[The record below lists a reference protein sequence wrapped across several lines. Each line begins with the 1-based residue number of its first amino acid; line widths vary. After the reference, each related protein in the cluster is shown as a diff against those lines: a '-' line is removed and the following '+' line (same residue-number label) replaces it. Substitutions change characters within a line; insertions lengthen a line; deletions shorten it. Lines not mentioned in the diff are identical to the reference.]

1 MAHIQDRWFRPKKDP
16 QTGKP
21 VLNARGKPVMEKTDL
36 HGTGHRYKVRYIDP
50 DGREKSRMFPDRQKK
65 QAEDFLIGVENDK
78 REGRYIDPRAARVT
92 FRVQADN
99 WIKGQSDDPATREV
113 LRSRLRSKVLP
124 HLGDLPVGKITPAT
138 IRDWL
143 GEIQDQSDNYK
154 VVLFSVVTG
163 VLDSAVDDKL
173 IRDNPCKAKTIRRP
187 TSPAV
192 EVKDVWSEARVKA
205 VREGMDARWRIAVVI
220 GAGLGLRQGEILGL
234 SPDDIDETSMLI
246 HVRRQLRTVERTLVF
261 ALPKGNKTRTVPLSP
276 GVLAEIREHLKD
288 YAATSVTLPW
298 RKPNG
303 EPTTV
308 RLLATGD
315 AGRLYSGDLFTKTVW
330 EAAFR
335 SAEIIR
341 AKQVDGMHA
350 LRHFYASTLL
360 AQGVSIKELATYLG
374 HADPGFTLRVY
385 THLVPS
391 SHQRA
396 RLAVDTVF
404 GEHHGAQCTTD
415 GMAA

>member
-1 MAHIQDRWFRPKKDP
+1 MAHIQDRWYRPKKDP
-16 QTGKP
+16 ETGKP
-21 VLNARGKPVMEKTDL
+21 VLNARGKPVLEKTDL
-36 HGTGHRYKVRYIDP
+36 HGTGDRYKVRYIDP
-50 DGREKSRMFPDRQKK
+50 DGREKSKTFPDRQKK

-92 FRVQADN
+92 FRVQAEN

-113 LRSRLRSKVLP
+113 LRSRLRSQILP
-124 HLGDLPVGKITPAT
+124 HLGDLSIGKITPGT

-143 GEIQDQSDNYK
+143 GEIQDQSENYK
-154 VVLFSVVTG
+154 VVLFSAVTG

-192 EVKDVWSEARVKA
+192 EVKDIWPEKRVKA
-205 VREGMDARWRIAVVI
+205 IRDGMDARWRITVVL

-234 SPDDIDETSMLI
+234 SADDIDEDSMLL
-246 HVRRQLRTVERTLVF
+246 HVRRQLRTVDRTLVF

-276 GVLAEIREHLKD
+276 GVLAEIHDHMDD
-288 YAATSVTLPW
+288 YPPVAVTLPW
-298 RKPNG
+298 RKPTG
-303 EPTTV
+303 DPVTV
-308 RLLATGD
+308 RLLATGES
-315 AGRLYSGDLFTKTVW
+315 GRLYTGDLFNKTIW
-330 EAAFR
+330 EGAFR
-335 SAEIIR
+335 SVEITR

-360 AQGVSIKELATYLG
+360 AQGVSVKELATYLG

-391 SHQRA
+391 SHKRA

-404 GEHHGAQCTTD
+404 GRPGSGD
-415 GMAA
+415 GLEAA

>member
-1 MAHIQDRWFRPKKDP
+1 
-16 QTGKP
+16 
-21 VLNARGKPVMEKTDL
+21 MEKSEL
-36 HGTGHRYKVRYIDP
+36 HGIGDRYRVRYIDP
-50 DGREKSRMFPDRQKK
+50 DGREKSRSFPDRQKK
-65 QAEDFLIGVENDK
+65 QAEDFLISIENDK
-78 REGRYIDPRAARVT
+78 REGRYIDPKAARVT
-92 FRVQADN
+92 FRVQAEN
-99 WIKGQSDDPATREV
+99 WLKGQSDDPATREV
-113 LRSRLRSKVLP
+113 LRSRLRSQILP
-124 HLGDLPVGKITPAT
+124 HLGDLPIGKISPST

-143 GEIQDQSDNYK
+143 GEIEDQADNYK

-163 VLDSAVDDKL
+163 VMDSAVDDKL

-192 EVKDVWSEARVKA
+192 EVKDIWPESRVKA
-205 VREGMDARWRIAVVI
+205 VRAGMDARWRIAVVI

-234 SPDDIDETSMLI
+234 SPDDLDEGSMLL
-246 HVRRQLRTVERTLVF
+246 HVRRQLRTVDRKLVF

-276 GVLAEIREHLKD
+276 GVLAEIKEHIDD
-288 YAATSVTLPW
+288 YAPTTVTLPW
-298 RKPNG
+298 RKTTGDPV
-303 EPTTV
+303 TV
-308 RLLATGD
+308 RLLTTGVG
-315 AGRLYSGDLFTKTVW
+315 GRLYTGDLFTKTIW
-330 EAAFR
+330 EGAFR
-335 SAEIIR
+335 TAKIER

-360 AQGVSIKELATYLG
+360 AQSVSIKELATYLG

-404 GEHHGAQCTTD
+404 GQLTDLDTSAGPPLAVGASGYHEPT
-415 GMAA
+415 

>member
-1 MAHIQDRWFRPKKDP
+1 MAHIQDRWYRPKKDP
-16 QTGKP
+16 ETGKP
-21 VLNARGKPVMEKTDL
+21 VLNARGKQVMEKTEL
-36 HGTGHRYKVRYIDP
+36 HGTGDRYRVRYINP
-50 DGREKSRMFPDRQKK
+50 DGLERSRSFPDRQKK
-65 QAEDFLIGVENDK
+65 QAEDFLIGIENDK
-78 REGRYIDPRAARVT
+78 REGRYIDPKSARVT
-92 FRVQADN
+92 FQVQADN
-99 WIKGQSDDPATREV
+99 WIKGQSDDPATREI
-113 LRSRLRSKVLP
+113 LRSRLRSQILP
-124 HLGDLPVGKITPAT
+124 HLGDLPIGKITPST

-143 GEIQDQSDNYK
+143 GVIQDQADNYK

-163 VLDSAVDDKL
+163 VMDSAVDDKL

-192 EVKDVWSEARVKA
+192 EVKDIWPVDRVQA
-205 VREGMDARWRIAVVI
+205 VRDGMEERWRITVVI

-234 SPDDIDETSMLI
+234 SPDDIDEESMLL
-246 HVRRQLRTVERTLVF
+246 HVRRQLRTVDRTLVF

-276 GVLAEIREHLKD
+276 GVLAEIRGHLAD
-288 YAATSVTLPW
+288 HPATTVTAPW
-298 RKPNG
+298 RKPTG
-303 EPTTV
+303 DPTTV
-308 RLLATGD
+308 RLLATGED
-315 AGRLYSGDLFTKTVW
+315 GRLYSGDLFTKTIW
-330 EAAFR
+330 EGAFR
-335 SAEIIR
+335 TAKLTR

-391 SHQRA
+391 SHTRA

-404 GEHHGAQCTTD
+404 GDAR
-415 GMAA
+415 MVV

>member
-1 MAHIQDRWFRPKKDP
+1 MAHIQDRWYRPKKDP
-16 QTGKP
+16 ETGKH
-21 VLNARGKPVMEKTDL
+21 VLNARGKPVMEKTEL
-36 HGTGHRYKVRYIDP
+36 HGAGDRYRVRYIDP
-50 DGREKSRMFPDRQKK
+50 NGRETSKSFPDRQKK
-65 QAEDFLIGVENDK
+65 QAEDFLISVENDK

-113 LRSRLRSKVLP
+113 LRSRLRSQILP
-124 HLGDLPVGKITPAT
+124 HLGDLPIGKVTPGV

-163 VLDSAVDDKL
+163 VMDSAMDDKL

-192 EVKDVWSEARVKA
+192 EVKDIWAEERVKA
-205 VREGMDARWRIAVVI
+205 VREGMDARWRITVVI

-234 SPDDIDETSMLI
+234 SPDDIDEDSMLL
-246 HVRRQLRTVERTLVF
+246 HVRRQLRTVDRKLVF

-276 GVLAEIREHLKD
+276 GVLAEIRDHLAD
-288 YAATSVTLPW
+288 YPATTTTLPW
-298 RKPNG
+298 RKTTG
-303 EPTTV
+303 DPTTV
-308 RLLATGD
+308 RLLATGEN
-315 AGRLYSGDLFTKTVW
+315 GRLYTGDLFTKTVW
-330 EAAFR
+330 EGAFR
-335 SAEIIR
+335 TAKVAR
-341 AKQVDGMHA
+341 TKQVDGMHA

-374 HADPGFTLRVY
+374 HSDPGFTLRVY
-385 THLVPS
+385 THMVPS

-396 RLAVDTVF
+396 RQAVDTVF
-404 GEHHGAQCTTD
+404 GRPGTGD
-415 GMAA
+415 GLEAA